1 MVHPLVKNIQ
11 EAFVDFQP
19 AGVKREAEWSPVG
32 GVVTIKVVLEETSEL
47 FLVVDVGAGGH
58 KVATSQV
65 LIKIRVVPP
74 VQLVDGELPDR
85 VGSAGAVASIT
96 MTLVWHP
103 GSKDGQMKMS
113 RLTRTNLYS
122 KV

>member
-1 MVHPLVKNIQ
+1 MVHPLVQNVQ
-11 EAFVDFQP
+11 ETLVDLQP
-19 AGVKREAEWSPVG
+19 AGIEGEAERSPVG

-74 VQLVDGELPDR
+74 VQLVDGELPDG
-85 VGSAGAVASIT
+85 VCSAGTVASVT
-96 MTLVWHP
+96 MILVGHP
-103 GSKDGQMKMS
+103 ERGRIRS
-113 RLTRTNLYS
+113 TP
-122 KV
+122 